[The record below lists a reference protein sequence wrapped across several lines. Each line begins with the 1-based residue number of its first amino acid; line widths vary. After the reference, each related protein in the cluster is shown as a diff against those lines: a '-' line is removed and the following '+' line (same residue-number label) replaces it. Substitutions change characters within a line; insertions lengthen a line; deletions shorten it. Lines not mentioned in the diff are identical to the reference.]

1 MGDYTYEVRAWIEGI
16 ISLADACYFYYY
28 IFYLLIFTRF
38 ASHRLPLRPSAPP
51 ATPQYPK
58 YEYPSKPLL
67 ARHGLR
73 PKGWTNT
80 LPEYRERYACYRRD
94 PDLQELHRLVPMV
107 AIWCGGGGGARRGW
121 LGI

>member
-1 MGDYTYEVRAWIEGI
+1 
-16 ISLADACYFYYY
+16 
-28 IFYLLIFTRF
+28 LIFFVYFIIYLFSSGLHLTARPPTR
-38 ASHRLPLRPSAPP
+38 RLPTHR
-51 ATPQYPK
+51 QYPK

-80 LPEYRERYACYRRD
+80 LPEFRERYACYRRD

-107 AIWCGGGGGARRGW
+107 AIWCARGGGGASGVVGNRIY
-121 LGI
+121 LISFKA